1 MKNDMKKRILS
12 AHLAL
17 ILLLMLWCGTYFE
30 TKESQRQMEQLKASQ
45 SESGASNA
53 VKVKRKL
60 MYKAMHTPLG
70 KYPETV
76 TYTLGKIAGANNSNL
91 PVGDTYENNAYTRYL
106 KKILNIQNED
116 VFELQDG
123 NTYEEA
129 VNVAIEDRDIPD
141 VLVVKGRDN
150 LLRLIEAGLIEE
162 LTETYEECT
171 TDTIKEMY
179 ESYGDSLLQSA
190 TVDGK
195 LYAFPNTV
203 IDDGT
208 PLLWLRKDWIEKL
221 GLKEPETVGEALEV
235 IRAFVEQDAAGDG
248 QTIGLACSTD
258 VVAGADQTYGVDA
271 TFIHA
276 GAMPCHWILDKNG
289 NVVYGSVTQ
298 ETKEALL
305 KLHNLYEDE
314 ILDQRFLLRKTENID
329 DLLKTGHCG
338 AIYGRWWAPN
348 NPLSAAYNV
357 DSNAEWKPYL
367 LDKEQVNETQKIS
380 VFESYDQWMYVVARS
395 SVPDDTEKS
404 SVYAGLRTFGEKSG
418 NEKVKIHGSGSFF
431 VDDTIHDGAEQK
443 SFFLGWFLWIFQN
456 IIDVFY
462 LFPEIFF
469 RDCFR
474 QGGGCK
480 HAVQFFLQA
489 LPFFGEPFFVCS
501 VFLQCIN
508 PIFKS
513 HLHAG
518 FADGQMVK
526 SLLQPLDGLIVFL
539 LLLSIADCEGEVHAG
554 KDIIEVAV
562 DGPLCFGNCDRVGA
576 FMEAFCIF
584 PALKVRTRC
593 APGRY
598 RHRSTAYGA
607 L

>member
-30 TKESQRQMEQLKASQ
+30 MKESQRQMEQLEASQ

-53 VKVKRKL
+53 VEVKRKL

-179 ESYGDSLLQSA
+179 DSYGDSLLQSA

-203 IDDGT
+203 IDDGA

-221 GLKEPETVGEALEV
+221 GLKEPETVEEALEIV
-235 IRAFVEQDAAGDG
+235 RAFVEQDAAGDG

-258 VVAGADQTYGVDA
+258 VIAGADQTYGVDSA
-271 TFIHA
+271 FIHA
-276 GAMPCHWILDKNG
+276 GAMPCHWILDESG
-289 NVVYGSVTQ
+289 DVVYGSVTQ
-298 ETKEALL
+298 ETKEALS
-305 KLHNLYEDE
+305 KLRNLYEDG

-329 DLLKTGHCG
+329 NLLKTGHCG

-348 NPLSAAYNV
+348 NPLSAAYSV

-380 VFESYDQWMYVVARS
+380 VFESYDQWMYVVVRKGYEHPEIVAKYVSAIFDQSRYANDASAREVNDYFS
-395 SVPDDTEKS
+395 INVDPTARPLNINVDYEDALYRTTEHIQAALDKTLDVSELSGLEKS
-404 SVYAGLRTFGEKSG
+404 
-418 NEKVKIHGSGSFF
+418 
-431 VDDTIHDGAEQK
+431 
-443 SFFLGWFLWIFQN
+443 
-456 IIDVFY
+456 
-462 LFPEIFF
+462 
-469 RDCFR
+469 
-474 QGGGCK
+474 
-480 HAVQFFLQA
+480 
-489 LPFFGEPFFVCS
+489 
-501 VFLQCIN
+501 
-508 PIFKS
+508 
-513 HLHAG
+513 
-518 FADGQMVK
+518 
-526 SLLQPLDGLIVFL
+526 
-539 LLLSIADCEGEVHAG
+539 
-554 KDIIEVAV
+554 
-562 DGPLCFGNCDRVGA
+562 
-576 FMEAFCIF
+576 
-584 PALKVRTRC
+584 
-593 APGRY
+593 
-598 RHRSTAYGA
+598 
-607 L
+607 

>member
-380 VFESYDQWMYVVARS
+380 VFESYDQWMYVVVRKGYEHPEIVMKIISVLFDYSRYEAKDADEVNDYFALNVEPTARPLVINVDYNEATFQITKDIQ
-395 SVPDDTEKS
+395 SVMSGMRKEKS
-404 SVYAGLRTFGEKSG
+404 LSAIEKSYYDAAEKFIQGKSETAEDWAAYESRLAAVGRLIEG
-418 NEKVKIHGSGSFF
+418 N
-431 VDDTIHDGAEQK
+431 
-443 SFFLGWFLWIFQN
+443 
-456 IIDVFY
+456 Y
-462 LFPEIFF
+462 
-469 RDCFR
+469 
-474 QGGGCK
+474 
-480 HAVQFFLQA
+480 
-489 LPFFGEPFFVCS
+489 
-501 VFLQCIN
+501 
-508 PIFKS
+508 
-513 HLHAG
+513 
-518 FADGQMVK
+518 
-526 SLLQPLDGLIVFL
+526 
-539 LLLSIADCEGEVHAG
+539 
-554 KDIIEVAV
+554 
-562 DGPLCFGNCDRVGA
+562 
-576 FMEAFCIF
+576 
-584 PALKVRTRC
+584 
-593 APGRY
+593 
-598 RHRSTAYGA
+598 RSTAKRYLDDADGEIPKS
-607 L
+607 LQQLEKDTFIQIIMGVKPITYFDTFVQEWYEQGGEELTEQIRRSNPGE